1 MPIMQKFSDN
11 LRVPV
16 WVWTNDIDLKST
28 DQLRNVATL
37 PFVFHHVAAMP
48 DVHAGMGATIGSVI
62 ATKGAV
68 IPAAVGV
75 DVGCGMLAARTN
87 LKKKELDTRDLGK
100 LLNEI
105 TNRVPLGFA
114 QRSKENIR
122 ADACKVF
129 EEPLQAILD
138 REPHILDAMVKSDWR
153 AQLGSLGSGNHF
165 IEICFDENDDVW
177 VMLHT
182 GSRGIGNI
190 MASYFILKAKEEAKE
205 NQVELPDINLASLT
219 EGTELFKSYMMA
231 VDWSLH
237 YAWQNRQ
244 VILEDVLE
252 SLRTV
257 RPKTELTGEV
267 INCHHNYVARET
279 HFGEEVW
286 VTRKGAIRA
295 GLGEKGIIS
304 GSMGAHSFLVEGFGC
319 KDSFESCSHGAGRKM
334 SRTEAKNRFTVND
347 LKEQTQNVVCRKDA
361 RVIDEIPKAYKSIDK
376 VMANQTDL
384 VKVLHTLTQLMCV
397 KG

>member
-1 MPIMQKFSDN
+1 MPIMQKFSDS

-75 DVGCGMLAARTN
+75 DVGCGMLAVRTN
-87 LKKKELDTRDLGK
+87 LKKKELDARDLGK

-105 TNRVPLGFA
+105 TKRVPLGFA
-114 QRSKENIR
+114 QRCKENIR
-122 ADACKVF
+122 SNACKEF

-177 VMLHT
+177 IMLHT

-190 MASYFILKAKEEAKE
+190 MASYFILKAKEQAKD

-231 VDWSLH
+231 VDWSLR

-252 SLRTV
+252 SLCTV

-267 INCHHNYVARET
+267 FNCHHIEGHNDT
-279 HFGEEVW
+279 HIGED
-286 VTRKGAIRA
+286 I
-295 GLGEKGIIS
+295 
-304 GSMGAHSFLVEGFGC
+304 C
-319 KDSFESCSHGAGRKM
+319 
-334 SRTEAKNRFTVND
+334 
-347 LKEQTQNVVCRKDA
+347 
-361 RVIDEIPKAYKSIDK
+361 
-376 VMANQTDL
+376 
-384 VKVLHTLTQLMCV
+384 
-397 KG
+397 